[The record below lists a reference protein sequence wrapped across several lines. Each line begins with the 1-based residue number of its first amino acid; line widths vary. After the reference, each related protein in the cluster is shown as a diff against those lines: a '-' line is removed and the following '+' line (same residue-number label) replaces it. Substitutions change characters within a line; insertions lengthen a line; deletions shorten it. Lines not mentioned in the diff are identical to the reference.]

1 VARPKI
7 DPDDYLIVNL
17 KLRLH
22 RKRHAALVQ
31 WFGTVPDK
39 KRSMRVIAQLL
50 AGGNLDGGDTSSS
63 EDDELSDAARNF
75 I

>member
-1 VARPKI
+1 MARPKI
-7 DPDDYLIVNL
+7 DPDDYLILNI

-31 WFGTVPDK
+31 WFGTIPDK

-50 AGGNLDGGDTSSS
+50 AGGNLGDGDGSSS
-63 EDDELSDAARNF
+63 EDDELIEVANNF

>member
-1 VARPKI
+1 MARPKV
-7 DPDDYLIVNL
+7 DPDDYLIISL

-31 WFGTVPDK
+31 WFGTIPDK
-39 KRSMRVIAQLL
+39 KCSMRVIAQLL
-50 AGGNLDGGDTSSS
+50 AGGNLGGGEVSSS
-63 EDDELSDAARNF
+63 EDDELNESASNF